1 MLECK
6 KYPRTFHL
14 PWSKGV
20 TKDDKFAKELDHF
33 IGKEVI
39 ITEKM
44 DGENTSMYPDYGK
57 MGLHAR
63 SINSLNEWW
72 HEWCK
77 NLQVS
82 IVPEIEGYRLCGENM
97 TAIHS
102 IEYDNLQS
110 YFYLFS
116 IWDMETNT
124 CLAWDDMMEIANALE
139 LVTPKVLYR
148 GVWDAKLFE
157 QIFEDMDKEKMEG
170 YTIRVVDSF
179 HYDDFSKSLVKAVRD
194 GHVQTDVHWRKNA
207 KQAKIANPD
216 MIMPSSMRGKSFFK
230 D

>member
-1 MLECK
+1 MTMCV

-20 TKDDKFAKELDHF
+20 TKDDKFAKELDFF

-44 DGENTSMYPDYGK
+44 DGENTSMYPAYGK
-57 MGLHAR
+57 DGIHAR
-63 SINSLNEWW
+63 SIDSRMEWY

-77 NLQVS
+77 ALQVS
-82 IVPEIEGYRLCGENM
+82 IAQDISGLRLCGENM
-97 TAIHS
+97 SAIHS
-102 IEYDNLQS
+102 IEYDNLRS
-110 YFYLFS
+110 FFYLFS
-116 IWDMETNT
+116 IWDIETNT
-124 CLAWDDMMEIANALE
+124 CLSWDDMMEIAESLE
-139 LVTPKVLYR
+139 LVTPTVFYR
-148 GVWDAKLFE
+148 GEWDAKKFE
-157 QIFEDMDKEKMEG
+157 KIFDDLDKSKVEG

-207 KQAKIANPD
+207 QKAIIKKPELVL
-216 MIMPSSMRGKSFFK
+216 PSSMRNK
-230 D
+230 DF